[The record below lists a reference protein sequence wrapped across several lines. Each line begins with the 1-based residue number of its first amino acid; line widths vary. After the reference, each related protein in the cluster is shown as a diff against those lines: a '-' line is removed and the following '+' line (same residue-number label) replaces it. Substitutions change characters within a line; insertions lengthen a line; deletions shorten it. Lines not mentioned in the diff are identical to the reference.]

1 MIVLPPRTRSPF
13 STRARLPSGSTVK
26 YAGQVVSELGRRPQM
41 LFGLI
46 LLSMTISR
54 FFSFKFIQ
62 AMHRQGIGNRNVLI
76 YGTGFQADQF
86 LTTTKVFGRNGRELV
101 SEWGG
106 NPSAYKGVVV
116 PDFPNFYCLY
126 GPNTNIVVGSSI
138 VFMVECQMRYV
149 SGCLKLQI
157 ETGWR
162 ALECKPEVLQEYV
175 SRIDS
180 LNLRRAWGD
189 PGVHSWYKNAEGRVT
204 QNWPGTHYEFW
215 QQTREPDPHDF
226 TGIAN

>member
-1 MIVLPPRTRSPF
+1 LLEALAEEVGGDNELLQKLTPNYPPGGKRPVLDDGSYLKSLQRDNVQLQTEPIARIVPE
-13 STRARLPSGSTVK
+13 G
-26 YAGQVVSELGRRPQM
+26 VVTEDGELHP
-41 LFGLI
+41 
-46 LLSMTISR
+46 
-54 FFSFKFIQ
+54 
-62 AMHRQGIGNRNVLI
+62 ADVLI

-86 LTTTKVFGRNGRELV
+86 LTTTTVYGRNGRELV

-215 QQTREPDPHDF
+215 QQTLEPDPKDF
-226 TGIAN
+226 SGIAN